1 VTGAVSALVNL
12 AGIGCIVL
20 VGLAV
25 LNLGG
30 AGNTGAASFGPPVFP
45 DDLPATPRPPH
56 SRPRAVSFYA
66 DRYGQFW
73 IDGNANGTAFRFLAD
88 TGASDVVF
96 DIRDAR
102 RLGLDVNR
110 LSFNGRM
117 STANG
122 IVRTAS
128 ARIARLTVG
137 PFTAVDVPVSINEGE
152 LGEPLLGMA
161 FLRRMNV
168 SMSNGMLT
176 LSGEP

>member
-1 VTGAVSALVNL
+1 
-12 AGIGCIVL
+12 
-20 VGLAV
+20 
-25 LNLGG
+25 
-30 AGNTGAASFGPPVFP
+30 
-45 DDLPATPRPPH
+45 
-56 SRPRAVSFYA
+56 VSFYA

>member
-1 VTGAVSALVNL
+1 MTGAVGALVNL
-12 AGIGCIVL
+12 GGIGCIVL
-20 VGLAV
+20 AGVAV

-30 AGNTGAASFGPPVFP
+30 AGNTGAASFGPPVFS
-45 DDLPATPRPPH
+45 DDLPASPRPAR
-56 SRPRAVSFYA
+56 SKPRAVSFYA

-73 IDGNANGTAFRFLAD
+73 IDGTANGTAFRFLAD
-88 TGASDVVF
+88 TGASEVVF

-110 LSFNGRM
+110 LRWDGRS

-128 ARIARLTVG
+128 ARLARLSIG

>member
-1 VTGAVSALVNL
+1 MTSAVGALVNL
-12 AGIGCIVL
+12 AGVGCIVL
-20 VGLAV
+20 AGLAV
-25 LNLGG
+25 TNAVNTGG
-30 AGNTGAASFGPPVFP
+30 AGFGPPVFP
-45 DDLPATPRPPH
+45 DDLPATPRPAH
-56 SRPRAVSFYA
+56 SKPGAVSFYA

-88 TGASDVVF
+88 TGATDVVF

-110 LSFNGRM
+110 LRWDGAA

-137 PFTAVDVPVSINEGE
+137 PFTALDVPVSINEGE
-152 LGEPLLGMA
+152 LNQPLLGMA

-168 SMSNGMLT
+168 SLGSGMLT